1 MPVTIVRDAA
11 NARDLPVSATAA
23 AGRMYLYSETAKI
36 ILPIPW
42 APSTIDYGG
51 MESDWVTADRPGDYP
66 LLMLK
71 ARKLRTIA
79 FSFLLADA
87 RRMDTSQRTSVEL
100 LQQLADTRERVL
112 VKYGPQEAGLWRI
125 TDVSVAS
132 EMRHPDTN
140 DITRAACSVSLTRAS
155 DAAPAVGPLTG
166 GAKPHP
172 APKPKAKKPA
182 PRRYKVV
189 KGNTLWGIALRYYGR
204 GALWPRIYDANRKII
219 RDPHWIYPGQIFVI
233 P

>member
-11 NARDLPVSATAA
+11 NSRDLPVTSSKAS
-23 AGRMYLYSETAKI
+23 GRMYLYSETARI
-36 ILPIPW
+36 VLLIPW
-42 APSTIDYGG
+42 APSVIDYGG
-51 MESDWVTADRPGDYP
+51 MESDWVTSDRPGDFP
-66 LLMLK
+66 LLLLK
-71 ARKLRTIA
+71 GRKLKTIA

-87 RRMDTSQRTSVEL
+87 KRMHTSQGRSVEL
-100 LQQLADTRERVL
+100 LQQLADTRERVM
-112 VKYGPQEAGLWRI
+112 VRYGPQEAGLWRI
-125 TDVSVAS
+125 TDVSMSS

-140 DITRAACSVSLTRAS
+140 EVTRAVCSVTLTRAS

-172 APKPKAKKPA
+172 APPPATKKPA

-189 KGNTLWGIALRYYGR
+189 RGDCLWSIARRYYGR
-204 GALWPRIYDANRKII
+204 GALWPRLYDANRKLI
-219 RDPHWIYPGQIFVI
+219 RNPNLIYAGQVFVI